1 VERERLCARPSQVF
15 TTLTGAVGKIDAA
28 PGGLTHGALW
38 PAFQGFMMVAETVTG
53 ISLDAVAGAVGKM
66 MLAG

>member
-1 VERERLCARPSQVF
+1 
-15 TTLTGAVGKIDAA
+15 VGKIDAA